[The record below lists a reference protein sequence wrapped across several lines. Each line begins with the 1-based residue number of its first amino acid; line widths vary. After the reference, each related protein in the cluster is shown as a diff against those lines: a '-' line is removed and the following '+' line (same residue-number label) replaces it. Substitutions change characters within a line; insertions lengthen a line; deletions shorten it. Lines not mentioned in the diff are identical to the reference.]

1 MNGQKVTMEEIRFVA
16 ATGSLGGGGL
26 DPQYLEDALQH
37 QPHFIAADAGTSDA
51 GPFSLGT
58 GEPAY
63 SREAIKWDL
72 AAVLRA
78 GRKAK
83 IPVLIGSAG
92 TAGGDVHVDHVL
104 DIAREICREEGFSL
118 KTAVIKSDQS
128 SEYLEKLYKAGRIR
142 ALDPAPQ
149 IDAGTFRRSER
160 IVGMMGV
167 EPLQAALEAGA
178 EFILAGRCSD
188 PALYAA
194 MPIANGFP
202 AGLAWHIGKAAE
214 CGTLVCETSGK
225 GVILGRIRHD
235 HAIIQPIGPTIRCTP
250 QSVAAHSLYENS
262 DPYLHK
268 ECSGTLD
275 LTHSVFEQLEDGKS
289 VKVTGSEF
297 IPAEDFTVKLEGA
310 ELAGYQTI
318 IIGGVRDPYIIADLD
333 HWLEGIVKKIE
344 KSAQDVLGDD
354 LRREDYTLNFHVY
367 GRDAV
372 MGSLESREPYL
383 PREIGIV
390 FEATAPT
397 QELATQ
403 LAKISRQPLLH
414 HPIEKWKGAITGFA
428 CLHNPAYLERG
439 KVYRFNLNHVALPEH
454 YSEMF
459 RIEIVQLEQ
468 A

>member
-1 MNGQKVTMEEIRFVA
+1 MDEIRFVA

-26 DPQYLEDALQH
+26 EPAYLEQALSH

-51 GPFSLGT
+51 GPFSLGK

-72 AAVLRA
+72 AAILSA
-78 GRKAK
+78 GRKAG
-83 IPVLIGSAG
+83 IPVLVGSAG

-104 DIAREICREEGFSL
+104 DIAREICEEQGFGL

-128 SEYLEKLYKAGRIR
+128 SVYLERLYAAGKIR
-142 ALDPAPQ
+142 ALDPAPEV
-149 IDAGTFRRSER
+149 DAGTFARSER
-160 IVGMMGV
+160 IVGMIGV
-167 EPLQAALEAGA
+167 EPLQDALAAGA
-178 EFILAGRCSD
+178 EFVLAGRCSD

-194 MPIANGFP
+194 MPIAKGFP
-202 AGLAWHIGKAAE
+202 AGLAWHLGKAVE
-214 CGTLVCETSGK
+214 CGTLVCETAGK
-225 GVILGRIRHD
+225 GVILGRIRAD
-235 HAIIQPIGPTIRCTP
+235 HAVIQPIGSSLLRCTP

-275 LTHSVFEQLEDGKS
+275 LTHSVFEQMDDGIS

-297 IPAEDFTVKLEGA
+297 IPAEEFTVKLEGA
-310 ELAGYQTI
+310 ERAGYQTI
-318 IIGGVRDPYIIADLD
+318 IIGGVRDPYIIAELD
-333 HWLEGIVKKIE
+333 NWLDGIKKKIE
-344 KSAQDVLGDD
+344 KAAQDVLGNQ
-354 LRREDYTLNFHVY
+354 LRREDYTLDFHIY

-372 MGSLESREPYL
+372 MGPLESREDYQ
-383 PREIGIV
+383 PREVGIV

-414 HPIEKWKGAITGFA
+414 HPIDKWKGAITGFA

-439 KVYRFNLNHVALPEH
+439 AVYRWNMNHVALPEH
-454 YSEMF
+454 HTDMF
-459 RIEIVQLEQ
+459 RTDIVQLGD

>member
-1 MNGQKVTMEEIRFVA
+1 MEEIRFIA

-26 DPQYLEDALQH
+26 EPRYLDDALAH
-37 QPHFIAADAGTSDA
+37 DPHFIAADAGTSDA
-51 GPFSLGT
+51 GPYSLAT

-72 AAVLRA
+72 AAILKA
-78 GRKAK
+78 GRKAG

-104 DIAREICREEGFSL
+104 DIAREICEQESLSL
-118 KTAVIKSDQS
+118 KTAVIKSDQPAD
-128 SEYLEKLYKAGRIR
+128 YLESLYRANKIR
-142 ALDPAPQ
+142 ALDPAPS

-167 EPLQAALEAGA
+167 EPLQDALAAGA
-178 EFILAGRCSD
+178 DFVLAGRCSD

-194 MPIANGFP
+194 MPIAKGFP
-202 AGLAWHIGKAAE
+202 AGLAWHVGKAVE

-225 GVILGRIRHD
+225 GVMLGRIFAD
-235 HAIIQPIGPTIRCTP
+235 HAVIQPVGGTPRCTP

-275 LTHSVFEQLEDGKS
+275 LTHTVFEPMNDGIS
-289 VKVTGSEF
+289 VKVTGSDF
-297 IPAEDFTVKLEGA
+297 IPAEVFTVKLEGA
-310 ELAGYQTI
+310 ERAGYQTI
-318 IIGGVRDPYIIADLD
+318 IVGGVRDPYIIAELD
-333 HWLEGIVKKIE
+333 HWLAEITARVE
-344 KSAQDVLGDD
+344 KAAADVLGDR

-372 MGSLESREPYL
+372 MGELESREPYQ
-383 PREIGIV
+383 PREVGIV

-414 HPIEKWKGAITGFA
+414 HPIDKWKGAITGFA

-439 KVYRFNLNHVALPEH
+439 PVYRFNLNHVALPDR
-454 YSEMF
+454 YTDMF
-459 RIEIVQLEQ
+459 RSEIIQLGEPR
-468 A
+468 

>member
-1 MNGQKVTMEEIRFVA
+1 MEEIRFVA

-26 DPQYLEDALQH
+26 EPQYLTQSLSYK
-37 QPHFIAADAGTSDA
+37 PHFIAADAGTSDA

-72 AAVLRA
+72 QAILLA
-78 GRKAK
+78 GRQAG

-92 TAGGDVHVDHVL
+92 TAGGDVHVDYVL
-104 DIAREICREEGFSL
+104 DIAREICVEQGFSL

-128 SEYLEKLYKAGRIR
+128 SAYLEELNAKGKIR
-142 ALDPAPQ
+142 ALDPAPA
-149 IDAGTFRRSER
+149 IDDGTFARSER

-167 EPLQAALEAGA
+167 EPLQDALAAGA
-178 EFILAGRCSD
+178 EFVLAGRCSD

-194 MPIANGFP
+194 MPIAKGFP
-202 AGLAWHIGKAAE
+202 AGLAWHVGKAVE

-225 GVILGRIRHD
+225 GVILGRILKD
-235 HAIIQPIGPTIRCTP
+235 HAVIQPIGGPTLRCTP

-275 LTHSVFEQLEDGKS
+275 LTHSVFEQMEDGIS
-289 VKVTGSEF
+289 VKVTGSAF
-297 IPAEDFTVKLEGA
+297 IPADVFTVKLEGA
-310 ELAGYQTI
+310 ERAGFQTI
-318 IIGGVRDPYIIADLD
+318 IIGGVRDPYIIAELD
-333 HWLEGIVKKIE
+333 SWLDSIKQKIE
-344 KSAQDVLGDD
+344 KAAADVLGSR
-354 LRREDYTLNFHVY
+354 LKREDYTLNFQVY
-367 GRDAV
+367 GRNAV
-372 MGSLESREPYL
+372 MGALESREPYL
-383 PREIGIV
+383 PREVGIV

-414 HPIEKWKGAITGFA
+414 HPIDKWKGAITGFA

-439 KVYRFNLNHVALPEH
+439 EVYRFNLNHVALPAH
-454 YSEMF
+454 HTDMF
-459 RIEIVQLEQ
+459 RTEIVQLGD
-468 A
+468 AK

>member
-1 MNGQKVTMEEIRFVA
+1 MEEIRYIA

-26 DPQYLEDALQH
+26 EPRYLEDALKH

-72 AAVLRA
+72 AAVLIA
-78 GRKAK
+78 GRKAN

-104 DIAREICREEGFSL
+104 DIAREICEEQGFSL

-128 SEYLEKLYKAGRIR
+128 SGYLEKLYASGRIHS
-142 ALDPAPQ
+142 LDPAPE
-149 IDAGTFRRSER
+149 IDAGTFARSER

-167 EPLQAALEAGA
+167 EPLQDALAAGA
-178 EFILAGRCSD
+178 DFVLAGRCSD

-194 MPIANGFP
+194 MPIMRGFP
-202 AGLAWHIGKAAE
+202 AGLAWHVGKAVE

-225 GVILGRIRHD
+225 GVILGRIRQD
-235 HAIIQPIGPTIRCTP
+235 HAVIQPIGGSTLRCTP

-275 LTHSVFEQLEDGKS
+275 LSRSVFEQMDDGIS
-289 VKVTGSEF
+289 VKVTGSDF
-297 IPAEDFTVKLEGA
+297 IPADVFTVKLEGA
-310 ELAGYQTI
+310 ERAGFQTI
-318 IIGGVRDPYIIADLD
+318 IIGGVRDPYIIAELD
-333 HWLEGIVKKIE
+333 SWLDGIREKID
-344 KSAQDVLGDD
+344 KAARDVLGDR
-354 LRREDYTLNFHVY
+354 LERQDYSINFHVY

-372 MGSLESREPYL
+372 MGPLESREPYL
-383 PREIGIV
+383 PREVGIV

-414 HPIEKWKGAITGFA
+414 HPIDKWKGAITGFA

-439 KVYRFNLNHVALPEH
+439 EVYRFNLNHVALPDSH
-454 YSEMF
+454 TDMF
-459 RIEIVQLEQ
+459 RTEIVQLGKAQ
-468 A
+468 